1 MFDRAS
7 GVLLHVSSLPGDYGI
22 GGFGAATRAFI
33 NTLHDAG
40 CSYWQVLPFG
50 PTDQW
55 NSPYSGY
62 SAFAGNPYFID
73 LETLYEEGLLTS
85 AELEAERSDNPYTA
99 QFEKLAKTRRA
110 TLKKAFARAG
120 AAELERVRAYAKAQ
134 EDWLPD
140 YALFMALG
148 HVLQESDWRKWPLPL
163 RHFEPAACKEAAE
176 TYADEVL
183 FECFM
188 QYKFAEQWAGVHAY
202 AADCGVEIIG
212 DMPMYV
218 SLNSAD
224 VWSHP
229 DLFDVNEDGEP
240 KNVAGVPPD
249 YFSEDGQK
257 WGNPLY
263 RWDRMKEDGYRWWI
277 RRLKRSLHLFDVVRI
292 DHFRAFSAYWAVPAE
307 AETAK
312 EGKWNPGPGMDFF
325 NALFAAFGDR
335 TPKIIA
341 EDLGLID
348 KAVVDLREE
357 TGFPGMRVM
366 QFGFIDASDNIHLPH
381 NYERNCV
388 AYTGT
393 HDNNTIFGWLWEVLP
408 HQRKFALDYCHYT
421 GTGEDWQ
428 QGGYDSPSCRALITA
443 LWQSSAALAIV
454 PFQDLC
460 GFGKDTR
467 INVPGVAEGNW
478 AYRITEDNLDAMDTR
493 WLHDL
498 NVLYKRGK

>member
-7 GVLLHVSSLPGDYGI
+7 GVLLHISSLPGEYGI
-22 GGFGAATRAFI
+22 GSFGTAARRFVD
-33 NTLHDAG
+33 TLHRAG

-73 LETLYEEGLLTS
+73 LETLCREGLLTQ
-85 AELEAERSDNPYTA
+85 AELDAQRCADPYTA
-99 QFEKLAKTRRA
+99 QFEILAATRRDV
-110 TLKKAFARAG
+110 LHRAFARVE
-120 AAELERVRAYAKAQ
+120 AAELDRVRAYIKAQ

-148 HVLQESDWRKWPLPL
+148 HALGEDDWRKWPVPL
-163 RHFEPAACKEAAE
+163 RRHEPAACRKAAE
-176 TYADEVL
+176 EYAEEVL
-183 FECFM
+183 FQAFM
-188 QYKFAEQWAGVHAY
+188 QYKFAEQWDALHTY
-202 AADCGVEIIG
+202 AAGSGVQVIG

-229 DLFDVNEDGEP
+229 ELFDINEDGEP

-263 RWDRMKEDGYRWWI
+263 RWDRMKAEGYRWWI
-277 RRLKRSLHLFDVVRI
+277 RRLKRTLTLCDVVRI

-307 AETAK
+307 AETAR
-312 EGKWNPGPGMDFF
+312 EGCWNPGPGMDFF
-325 NALFAAFGDR
+325 RALFAAFGER

-348 KAVVDLREE
+348 QAVVDLREAA
-357 TGFPGMRVM
+357 GFPGMRVM

-381 NYERNCV
+381 NYGRDCV

-393 HDNNTIFGWLWEVLP
+393 HDNNTLFGWLWEILP
-408 HQRKFALDYCHYT
+408 HQRDFALAYCHYNRE
-421 GTGEDWQ
+421 GDSWQ
-428 QGGYDSPSCRALITA
+428 RGGYESPACRALIAA
-443 LWQSSAALAIV
+443 LWQSSASLAIV

-467 INVPGVAEGNW
+467 MNVPGVAQGNW
-478 AYRITEDNLDAMDTR
+478 AYRITEDNLREMDTD
-493 WLHDL
+493 WLYNL
-498 NVLYKRGK
+498 NLLYKRTR

>member
-1 MFDRAS
+1 MFERAS

-22 GGFGAATRAFI
+22 GGFGAPTRRFI
-33 NTLHDAG
+33 DRLHETG

-50 PTDQW
+50 PTDEW

-62 SAFAGNPYFID
+62 SAFAGNAYFID
-73 LETLYEEGLLTS
+73 PETLAQEGLLTQE
-85 AELEAERSDNPYTA
+85 ELESERCDNPYTA
-99 QFEKLAKTRRA
+99 QFARLSQTRRDV
-110 TLKKAFARAG
+110 LRRAFLRAPQE
-120 AAELERVRAYAKAQ
+120 ELDRVHAYLTVQ

-148 HVLQESDWRKWPLPL
+148 HVLQKPDWRTWPDAL
-163 RHFEPAACKEAAE
+163 RRHEEQACREAAQ
-176 TYADEVL
+176 TYAQEVL
-183 FECFM
+183 FEAFI
-188 QYKFAEQWAGVHAY
+188 QYKFAEQWEGVHAY
-202 AADCGVEIIG
+202 AKERGIQVIG

-229 DLFDVNEDGEP
+229 DLFDISPDGDP

-263 RWDRMKEDGYRWWI
+263 RWDEMRKDGYHWWV
-277 RRLKRSLHLFDVVRI
+277 RRLKRSLSLFDVVRI
-292 DHFRAFSAYWAVPAE
+292 DHFRAFSAYWAVPEE

-312 EGKWNPGPGMDFF
+312 EGKWLPGPGMDFF
-325 NALFAAFGDR
+325 RTLFASFGER

-348 KAVVDLREE
+348 EDVLKLRDEA
-357 TGFPGMRVM
+357 GFPGMRVM
-366 QFGFIDASDNIHLPH
+366 QFGFIDAQDNPHLPH
-381 NYERNCV
+381 NYEKNCV

-393 HDNNTIFGWLWEVLP
+393 HDNNTLFGWLWEILP
-408 HQRKFALDYCHYT
+408 HQRQYALDYCHFA
-421 GTGEDWQ
+421 GDNWQ
-428 QGGYDSPSCRALITA
+428 EGGYQSPACRAIIAA
-443 LWQSSAALAIV
+443 LWQSSAGLVLV

-467 INVPGVAEGNW
+467 MNVPGVAQDNW
-478 AYRITEDNLDAMDTR
+478 AYRITQENLDRLDVD
-493 WLHDL
+493 WLREM
-498 NVLYKRGK
+498 NVLYKRIR